1 MNKLS
6 VTLSE
11 KEKLLGWIY
20 YPIQLLILPLLL
32 SVGNILAGSPMSE
45 SVLNFVY
52 FASNFLFVLGI
63 FFHLLKGNSEIAIRA
78 PLKCISCALAG
89 LVLNWGL
96 SYAVQILIVI
106 VKPDFFNVN
115 DASIGVPVQENFALT
130 AIGTVLL
137 VPIAEE
143 ALYRGL
149 IFGTFYNR
157 SRIAAYVISVSIF
170 ASVHVIGY
178 VGMYQ
183 PLHLALCFM
192 QYLPGAISLAWA
204 YAKADSLWSP
214 ILMHMIINLIGVLS
228 MR

>member
-11 KEKLLGWIY
+11 RETLLGWIY
-20 YPIQLLILPLLL
+20 YPIQLLVLPLLL
-32 SVGNILAGSPMSE
+32 SVGNIFVGSPMSE

-52 FASNFLFVLGI
+52 FAINFLFVAAI
-63 FFHLLKGNSEIAIRA
+63 FFQLLKKNGEIAIQA
-78 PLKCISCALAG
+78 PLKCLGCAVTG
-89 LVLNWGL
+89 LVLNWVL
-96 SYAVQILIVI
+96 SYAVQIFIVI

-115 DASIGVPVQENFALT
+115 DASIGVLAQENFALT

-157 SRIAAYVISVSIF
+157 SRIAAYVISVCVF

-178 VGMYQ
+178 IGMYP

-192 QYLPGAISLAWA
+192 QYLPGAIALAWA
-204 YAKADSLWSP
+204 YAKADSLWTP
-214 ILMHMIINLIGVLS
+214 ILMHMTINLIGVAS